1 MQFGK
6 QKFVPFIRQLRSMYR
21 HNELDNLDIWNCCTL
36 ESYNMI
42 HTQAARGAQLTRPRG
57 C

>member
-6 QKFVPFIRQLRSMYR
+6 QKFVPFIQQLRSMYR